1 MKRILLVSI
10 IALACIAMSSCHES
24 FEQRAAREAREY
36 TEKYCPTPVQNY
48 ARTDSVTFD
57 IDSKTFNYYCSL
69 SGMLD
74 DGKVI
79 EKKKDE
85 LAESLLKN
93 IKENTGLR
101 AYKKEG
107 FCFAYILRSTKDNK
121 VMLFKR
127 KFTPADYNNVKSILN
142 K

>member
-1 MKRILLVSI
+1 MKRILSGSI
-10 IALACIAMSSCHES
+10 IALTIIAMSGCHES

-36 TEKYCPTPVQNY
+36 TEKYCPTPVQNN

-57 IDSKTFNYYCSL
+57 IDTKTFNYYCSL

-74 DGKVI
+74 DNKVI

-121 VMLFKR
+121 AILFKK
-127 KFTPADYNNVKSILN
+127 KFTPADYNYRHDIRK

>member
-1 MKRILLVSI
+1 MKQILSGSI
-10 IALACIAMSSCHES
+10 IALAIIAMSGCHES

-36 TEKYCPTPVQNY
+36 TEKYCPTPVQNN

-57 IDSKTFNYYCSL
+57 IDTKTFNYYCSL

-74 DGKVI
+74 DNKVI

-121 VMLFKR
+121 AILFKK
-127 KFTPADYNNVKSILN
+127 KFTPADYNNRHDIRK